1 MPSEVAKTGDHTLPE
16 VEFLRRRVEYLEKIN
31 NWHTYA
37 MDVLGSMTA
46 IFGDN
51 QRNRDTLSILRNSHE
66 CVSRIVA
73 FDAVGYY
80 TVDDESS
87 FHLTYAQPNGQIEG
101 EENGIDAE
109 VEIFIRNGM
118 FSWAIN
124 QNHPVCLPS
133 RDRQSTIILHVIS
146 TRTRTRGMF
155 AGRLADDQVGA
166 TESAMKL
173 LSIVLF
179 NTAYALESAALY
191 TLMDQQ
197 QRTLKKITERQSQEL
212 VHQYS
217 HDLLTNLPNRI
228 LFVDRLEQ
236 LIARRSTRDT
246 HLAVIL
252 LDLDNFKR
260 VNDSLGHKAGDL
272 LIKRLGT
279 ELRSTFLTEAISQ
292 RFDLEPSSIILSR
305 LGGDEFGFI
314 LEGVDSLDLVVR
326 VVQFLI
332 DIISREHEIE
342 GHQVFLTCSVGI
354 SIFPYDGDDAD
365 TLIKN
370 ADAAMYD
377 AKQRGRNS
385 FQFYTKDIN
394 SQTYR
399 QLILE
404 NELVKA
410 LSREEFEL
418 YYQPQVDLDTGRVV
432 GAEALIR
439 WHHPEKGI
447 QAPANFIA
455 IAEETGLIEGLGRWV
470 LQQVC
475 RDLKRLSASGT
486 ELPRIAINLSARQFR
501 QADLVDQYR
510 AAIEETGIDPA
521 RIELELTESTIMRDT
536 DIAVAMFQQL
546 HALGVRL
553 AIDDFGTGYSSLN
566 NLKHFPIDTLKVD
579 RSFVR
584 DIPADKDDAA
594 IVTAIVAMAKSLQ
607 LEVVAEGVESSEQL
621 EFLRRL
627 GCEIV
632 QGYYFSKPLP
642 FEEFRQ
648 LLANWKPET
657 AAAG

>member
-1 MPSEVAKTGDHTLPE
+1 MPSEMAKTGDHALPD
-16 VEFLRRRVEYLEKIN
+16 VEFLKRRVEYLERTN
-31 NWHTYA
+31 QWHSYA

-51 QRNRDTLSILRNSHE
+51 QRNRDTLSILKNAHE
-66 CVSRIVA
+66 CITRIINFEEA
-73 FDAVGYY
+73 GYY

-87 FHLTYAQPNGQIEG
+87 FHLSYAQPDGTEA
-101 EENGIDAE
+101 GIDAE
-109 VEIFIRNGM
+109 VEVFIHNGM

-146 TRTRTRGMF
+146 TRTRIRGMF
-155 AGRLADDQVGA
+155 AGRLSEEQAGT
-166 TESAMKL
+166 TESALKL

-191 TLMDQQ
+191 SLMDQQ

-217 HDLLTNLPNRI
+217 HDLLTNLPNRV

-260 VNDSLGHKAGDL
+260 VNDSLGHRAGDL
-272 LIKRLGT
+272 LIKRLGS
-279 ELRSTFLTEAISQ
+279 ELRNTFLTEEISR
-292 RFDLEPSSIILSR
+292 RFDLEPSSITLSR
-305 LGGDEFGFI
+305 LGGDEFGLI

-326 VVQFLI
+326 AVQHLI
-332 DIISREHEIE
+332 DIISREHEVE

-354 SIFPYDGDDAD
+354 SVFPYDGDDAD

-410 LSREEFEL
+410 LAREEFEI
-418 YYQPQVDLDTGRVV
+418 YYQPQVELDTGKVV
-432 GAEALIR
+432 GAEALLR
-439 WHHPEKGI
+439 WRHPEKGI
-447 QAPANFIA
+447 QPPANFIA
-455 IAEETGLIEGLGRWV
+455 IAEETGLIEGLGLWV
-470 LQQVC
+470 VQQVC
-475 RDLKRLSASGT
+475 EDLYRLSGNGT
-486 ELPRIAINLSARQFR
+486 MLPRIAINLSARQFR

-510 AAIEETGIDPA
+510 KVIQETGIDPG
-521 RIELELTESTIMRDT
+521 RLELELTESTIMKDI
-536 DIAVAMFQQL
+536 DIAVGMFQQL

-584 DIPADKDDAA
+584 DTPGDKDDSA

-607 LEVVAEGVESSEQL
+607 LEVVAEGVESKEQL

-632 QGYYFSKPLP
+632 QGFYYSEPLP
-642 FEEFRQ
+642 FEDFRK
-648 LLANWKPET
+648 LLNGWVVEV
-657 AAAG
+657 

>member
-1 MPSEVAKTGDHTLPE
+1 
-16 VEFLRRRVEYLEKIN
+16 
-31 NWHTYA
+31 
-37 MDVLGSMTA
+37 
-46 IFGDN
+46 
-51 QRNRDTLSILRNSHE
+51 
-66 CVSRIVA
+66 
-73 FDAVGYY
+73 
-80 TVDDESS
+80 
-87 FHLTYAQPNGQIEG
+87 
-101 EENGIDAE
+101 
-109 VEIFIRNGM
+109 
-118 FSWAIN
+118 
-124 QNHPVCLPS
+124 
-133 RDRQSTIILHVIS
+133 
-146 TRTRTRGMF
+146 
-155 AGRLADDQVGA
+155 
-166 TESAMKL
+166 
-173 LSIVLF
+173 
-179 NTAYALESAALY
+179 
-191 TLMDQQ
+191 
-197 QRTLKKITERQSQEL
+197 
-212 VHQYS
+212 
-217 HDLLTNLPNRI
+217 
-228 LFVDRLEQ
+228 
-236 LIARRSTRDT
+236 
-246 HLAVIL
+246 
-252 LDLDNFKR
+252 
-260 VNDSLGHKAGDL
+260 
-272 LIKRLGT
+272 
-279 ELRSTFLTEAISQ
+279 
-292 RFDLEPSSIILSR
+292 
-305 LGGDEFGFI
+305 
-314 LEGVDSLDLVVR
+314 VDSLDLVVR
-326 VVQFLI
+326 VVRFLI

-447 QAPANFIA
+447 QAPANFIP

-475 RDLKRLSASGT
+475 RDLQRLSTSGI

-501 QADLVDQYR
+501 QTDLVDQYR
-510 AAIEETGIDPA
+510 AVIQEMGIDPA
-521 RIELELTESTIMRDT
+521 RIELELTESTIMRDI
-536 DIAVAMFQQL
+536 DIAVGMFQQL
-546 HALGVRL
+546 HTLGVRL

-642 FEEFRQ
+642 FDEFCQ
-648 LLANWKPET
+648 LLAGWKVE
-657 AAAG
+657 A

>member
-1 MPSEVAKTGDHTLPE
+1 MPSEVAKTGDHALPDVE
-16 VEFLRRRVEYLEKIN
+16 YLKRRVEFLERTN
-31 NWHTYA
+31 QWHAYA

-51 QRNRDTLSILRNSHE
+51 QRNRDTLSILKNSHE
-66 CVSRIVA
+66 CISRIIS
-73 FDAVGYY
+73 FDEAGYY

-87 FHLTYAQPNGQIEG
+87 FHLTYAQPDGSNDSIE
-101 EENGIDAE
+101 AE

-146 TRTRTRGMF
+146 TRTRIRGMF
-155 AGRLADDQVGA
+155 AGRLAEEQSGT
-166 TESAMKL
+166 TESALKL

-191 TLMDQQ
+191 SLMDQQ

-217 HDLLTNLPNRI
+217 HDLLTNLPNRV

-236 LIARRSTRDT
+236 LINRRSTRDT

-279 ELRSTFLTEAISQ
+279 ELRSAFLTEEISE
-292 RFDLEPSSIILSR
+292 RFDLDPSSITLSR
-305 LGGDEFGFI
+305 LGGDEFGLI

-326 VVQFLI
+326 AVQFLI

-354 SIFPYDGDDAD
+354 SVFPYDGDDAD

-410 LSREEFEL
+410 LAREEFEI
-418 YYQPQVDLDTGRVV
+418 YYQPQVELDTGRVV
-432 GAEALIR
+432 GAEALLR
-439 WHHPEKGI
+439 WHHPEKGL
-447 QAPANFIA
+447 QPPANFIA
-455 IAEETGLIEGLGRWV
+455 IAEETGLIEGLGLWV
-470 LQQVC
+470 IQQVC
-475 RDLKRLSASGT
+475 EDLYRLSGAGSAA

-501 QADLVDQYR
+501 QSDLVDQYR
-510 AAIEETGIDPA
+510 KVIQETGIDPG
-521 RIELELTESTIMRDT
+521 RIELELTESTIMKDI
-536 DIAVAMFQQL
+536 DIAVGMFQQL
-546 HALGVRL
+546 HALGMRL

-584 DIPADKDDAA
+584 DIPGDKDDSA

-607 LEVVAEGVESSEQL
+607 LEVVAEGVESREQL

-632 QGYYFSKPLP
+632 QGYYFSEPLP
-642 FEEFRQ
+642 FEDFRK
-648 LLANWKPET
+648 LLNGWQ
-657 AAAG
+657 AAEV

>member
-1 MPSEVAKTGDHTLPE
+1 MAKTGNHSLPDI
-16 VEFLRRRVEYLEKIN
+16 EFLRRRVEYLERTN
-31 NWHTYA
+31 QWHSYA

-51 QRNRDTLSILRNSHE
+51 QRNRDTLSILRNAHE
-66 CVSRIVA
+66 CIGRIIS
-73 FDAVGYY
+73 FDEAGYY

-87 FHLTYAQPNGQIEG
+87 FHLSYVQPNGAEAR
-101 EENGIDAE
+101 IDAE
-109 VEIFIRNGM
+109 VEVFIRNGM

-146 TRTRTRGMF
+146 TRTRIRGMF
-155 AGRLADDQVGA
+155 AGRLLEEQAGT
-166 TESAMKL
+166 TESALKL

-191 TLMDQQ
+191 SLMDQQ

-217 HDLLTNLPNRI
+217 HDLLTNLPNRV

-236 LIARRSTRDT
+236 LIARRSTRDA

-252 LDLDNFKR
+252 LDVDNFKR

-279 ELRSTFLTEAISQ
+279 ELRNSFLTEEISR
-292 RFDLEPSSIILSR
+292 RFDLEPASITLSR
-305 LGGDEFGFI
+305 LGGDEFGLI
-314 LEGVDSLDLVVR
+314 LEGIDSLDLVVR
-326 VVQFLI
+326 AVQYLI
-332 DIISREHEIE
+332 DLISREHEIE

-354 SIFPYDGDDAD
+354 SVFPYDGDDAD

-410 LSREEFEL
+410 LAREEFEI
-418 YYQPQVDLDTGRVV
+418 YYQPQVELDTGRVV
-432 GAEALIR
+432 GAEALLR
-439 WHHPEKGI
+439 WRHPEKGI
-447 QAPANFIA
+447 QPPANFIA
-455 IAEETGLIEGLGRWV
+455 IAEETGLIEGLGLWV
-470 LQQVC
+470 IQQVC
-475 RDLKRLSASGT
+475 EDLYRLGGDGNGQ
-486 ELPRIAINLSARQFR
+486 PRIAINLSARQFR

-510 AAIEETGIDPA
+510 TVIRETGIDPGKL
-521 RIELELTESTIMRDT
+521 ELELTESTIMKDI
-536 DIAVAMFQQL
+536 DIAVGMFQQL

-566 NLKHFPIDTLKVD
+566 NLKHFPIDTLKID

-584 DIPADKDDAA
+584 DIPGDNDDSA

-607 LEVVAEGVESSEQL
+607 LEVVAEGVESREQL

-632 QGYYFSKPLP
+632 QGYYYSEPLP
-642 FEEFRQ
+642 FDDFRK
-648 LLANWKPET
+648 LLNGWTVEA
-657 AAAG
+657 

>member
-1 MPSEVAKTGDHTLPE
+1 MPSEVAKTGDHALPD
-16 VEFLRRRVEYLEKIN
+16 VEFMKRRLDHLEKTN
-31 NWHTYA
+31 QWHSYA

-51 QRNRDTLSILRNSHE
+51 QRNRDTLSILKNAHE
-66 CVSRIVA
+66 CISRIIS
-73 FDAVGYY
+73 FDEAGYY

-87 FHLTYAQPNGQIEG
+87 FHLSYAQPDGTDDS
-101 EENGIDAE
+101 IDAE
-109 VEIFIRNGM
+109 VDVFIRNGM

-146 TRTRTRGMF
+146 TRTRIRGMF
-155 AGRLADDQVGA
+155 AGRLSEEQVGT
-166 TESAMKL
+166 TESALKL

-191 TLMDQQ
+191 SLMDQQ

-217 HDLLTNLPNRI
+217 HDLLTNLPNRV

-260 VNDSLGHKAGDL
+260 VNDSLGHKAGDM
-272 LIKRLGT
+272 LIKRLGS
-279 ELRSTFLTEAISQ
+279 ELRNTFLTDEISK
-292 RFDLEPSSIILSR
+292 RFDLEPSSITLSR
-305 LGGDEFGFI
+305 LGGDEFGLI

-326 VVQFLI
+326 VVRFLI

-447 QAPANFIA
+447 QAPANFIP

-475 RDLKRLSASGT
+475 RDLQRLSTSGI

-501 QADLVDQYR
+501 QTDLVDQYR
-510 AAIEETGIDPA
+510 AVIQEMGIDPA
-521 RIELELTESTIMRDT
+521 RIELELTESTIMRDI
-536 DIAVAMFQQL
+536 DIAVGMFQQL
-546 HALGVRL
+546 HTLGVRL

-642 FEEFRQ
+642 FDEFCQ
-648 LLANWKPET
+648 LLAGWKVE
-657 AAAG
+657 A